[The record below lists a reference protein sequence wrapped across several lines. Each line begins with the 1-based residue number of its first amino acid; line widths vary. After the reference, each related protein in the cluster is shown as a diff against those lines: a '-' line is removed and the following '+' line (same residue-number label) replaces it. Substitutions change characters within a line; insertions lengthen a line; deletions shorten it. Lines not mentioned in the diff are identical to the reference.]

1 MSISAD
7 RVKVWRKRCKDRI
20 ITAMGGSCCVCKYS
34 KCSSALALHHLN
46 PSQKDISL
54 GAIRANP
61 KSWEKI
67 IQELRKCVLVCHN
80 CHSEIHSGIAVVP
93 KDAPKFDE
101 SFADYKKLESEED
114 ILTACPICGKLKP
127 SYLKTCS
134 RKCAASSKSVV
145 DWDHIFFV
153 DELYYPNKDLRNNH
167 MERKPIIHVAEKLG
181 CSDGA
186 IHKRM
191 KKSLKEASMTKDEL
205 DRLFHLYLIH
215 KDKQS
220 KPYRVTAY
228 AGPGQLP
235 EYRSLEQ
242 KSLIRELSEK
252 TKDGNPCFEITEEGI
267 QALHDFGR
275 IKTI

>member
-20 ITAMGGSCCVCKYS
+20 ITAMGGSCCVCKYR
-34 KCSSALALHHLN
+34 KCSSALALHHLD
-46 PSQKDISL
+46 PSKKDISL

-80 CHSEIHSGIAVVP
+80 CHSEIHSGIAIVP

-101 SFADYKKLESEED
+101 SFADYRKLESEED
-114 ILTACPICGKLKP
+114 ILTACPICGKLKT

-134 RKCAASSKSVV
+134 RQCAAKNKSVV
-145 DWDHIFFV
+145 NWASVSLDQKIFG
-153 DELYYPNKDLRNNH
+153 EK
-167 MERKPIIHVAEKLG
+167 KPIIQLANELG

-186 IHKRM
+186 IHKRL
-191 KKSLKEASMTKDEL
+191 KRSLKEISMTKDEL
-205 DRLFHLYLIH
+205 DRLFHLYLIDRDNVPGSY
-215 KDKQS
+215 K
-220 KPYRVTAY
+220 RVIAI

-235 EYRSLEQ
+235 EYRALERRG
-242 KSLIRELSEK
+242 LIRELEEK
-252 TKDGNPCFEITEEGI
+252 SPHGDSQFEITETGI
-267 QALHDFGR
+267 QALKDFGR
-275 IKTI
+275 IIKI